1 MYEPTTNQRRIP
13 PGRRGAGRV
22 MTDEEVGFEAARARN
37 EAAKAD
43 MNEMKAQEMAGE
55 LLPRRVWQDAS
66 ATVFAM
72 LAQSLRGLSD
82 NLERSAG
89 LTAEQAASVDS
100 VVNETL
106 AEIAKQFK
114 ALARDDG

>member
-1 MYEPTTNQRRIP
+1 
-13 PGRRGAGRV
+13 
-22 MTDEEVGFEAARARN
+22 
-37 EAAKAD
+37 
-43 MNEMKAQEMAGE
+43 
-55 LLPRRVWQDAS
+55 
-66 ATVFAM
+66 M

-89 LTAEQAASVDS
+89 LTAEQAASVDN